1 MRKRGRIGLALG
13 GGGARGVAHIGVLK
27 VLEREGIPI
36 DLIVG
41 SSIGALVWGA
51 YAVNPDAVALEKRLS
66 EFLSPQSEQ
75 SRGLKLLGRTR
86 WNKPKKSGL
95 VHRLSRIAGKE
106 MFLSLAILRNALL
119 SENDMQDCVAAFL
132 PDIDL
137 KETLISFAAAAVD
150 LVSGEEVVLT
160 QGPII
165 PAVMGSCAVPGFM
178 QPIKWGERILVDGGV
193 VDAVPVSPANR
204 EGAETVIA
212 VDVGACLCQPC
223 IVEDGI
229 DAINRVMEIMGFHLN
244 RRSTEGAH
252 VLIEPDVSQFEWTD
266 FLKYEELIREGEK
279 AAESKIEEIRNL
291 LEHGFR
297 RKVFRWVREM
307 IPGMK
312 KGIDK
317 RGLPDSVQE
326 WLRSPPAPNE
336 RSE

>member
-1 MRKRGRIGLALG
+1 MLKRDKIGLALG

-41 SSIGALVWGA
+41 SSIGALVGGA
-51 YAVNPDAVALEKRLS
+51 YAVNPDAAALEKRLS
-66 EFLSPQSEQ
+66 EFLSPECEQ
-75 SRGLKLLGRTR
+75 SRGLKLLGKTR
-86 WNKPKKSGL
+86 WNKPEKSGL

-106 MFLSLAILRNALL
+106 MFLSLALLRNALL
-119 SENDMQDCVAAFL
+119 SESDMRDCVAAFL

-137 KETLISFAAAAVD
+137 EDTLIPFAAAAAD
-150 LVSGEEVVLT
+150 LVLGEEVVLT

-165 PAVMGSCAVPGFM
+165 RAVMASCAVPGFM
-178 QPIKWGERILVDGGV
+178 PPIKRGERLLVDGGI
-193 VDAVPVSPANR
+193 VDAVPVSPAKR

-229 DAINRVMEIMGFHLN
+229 DAINRATEIMGFHLN

-252 VLIEPDVSQFEWTD
+252 VLIEPNVSQFEWTD
-266 FLKYEELIREGEK
+266 FLDYEALIREGEK
-279 AAESKIEEIRNL
+279 AAESKLEEIRNL

-307 IPGMK
+307 TPGMRRK
-312 KGIDK
+312 VDK
-317 RGLPDSVQE
+317 RHLTHSVLE
-326 WLRSPPAPNE
+326 WLRSPHARTE
-336 RSE
+336 RLE

>member
-1 MRKRGRIGLALG
+1 MRKRDKIGLALG

-41 SSIGALVWGA
+41 SSIGALVGGA

-66 EFLSPQSEQ
+66 EFLSPEGEQ

-86 WNKPKKSGL
+86 WNKPEKPGL

-119 SENDMQDCVAAFL
+119 SENDMRDCVAAFL

-137 KETLISFAAAAVD
+137 EDTLIPFAAAAVD
-150 LVSGEEVVLT
+150 LISGEEVVLT
-160 QGPII
+160 QGQII
-165 PAVMGSCAVPGFM
+165 PAVMASCAVPGFM
-178 QPIKWGERILVDGGV
+178 PPIKWGGRILVDGGI
-193 VDAVPVSPANR
+193 VDAVPASPAKR

-229 DAINRVMEIMGFHLN
+229 DAINRATEIMGFHLN

-252 VLIEPDVSQFEWTD
+252 VLIEPAVSQFEWTD
-266 FLKYEELIREGEK
+266 FLNYEELIREGEK

-307 IPGMK
+307 IPGMR
-312 KGIDK
+312 KGVDK
-317 RGLPDSVQE
+317 RSLPHSVLE
-326 WLRSPPAPNE
+326 WFRSPPAPTE
-336 RSE
+336 RRE